1 MTGLQNIQALAEST
15 DDKEVIAELQK
26 LSGDNFSENVTQ
38 KKLSVL
44 DVLEKYPKIALP
56 VGSYLAMLP
65 PMRVRQ

>member
-1 MTGLQNIQALAEST
+1 MSGLQNIQSLTEST

-44 DVLEKYPKIALP
+44 DVLEKYPKIPLP